1 VTGLPPR
8 AFRLSFHGPCVPL
21 EFLASEEHEAARRA
35 AGTVRPT
42 AVALRALIDTGA
54 NLTGIRVGT
63 LAALGVRP
71 TGTRPFRIADGS
83 RLEAPVYLGR
93 LRFQGGVV
101 IPTSAAEF
109 LREDSDVSCIIGR
122 DILAHGRL
130 VYDGRAGVCGL
141 TLRGVEIPLEE
152 PPPLP

>member
-1 VTGLPPR
+1 MTGLPPR

-21 EFLASEEHEAARRA
+21 EFLASEEHEAAMRA
-35 AGTVRPT
+35 AGSAPPP
-42 AVALRALIDTGA
+42 AVPLRALIDTGA
-54 NLTGIRVGT
+54 NLTGVRAGT

-71 TGTRPFRIADGS
+71 TGTRPFRIADG
-83 RLEAPVYLGR
+83 RRMEAPVYLGR
-93 LRFQGGVV
+93 LRFPGGVV

-109 LREDSDVSCIIGR
+109 LRADSEISCVLGR

-141 TLRGVEIPLEE
+141 TLKGVEIPLEE